1 MKVGIFFYL
10 KKISMT
16 LPVKIDLLN
25 IVLIFLS
32 LLFSLV
38 IPFELFL
45 FSYAVLGPL
54 HYMTEIN
61 WLHQKDYFVKDKKF
75 IFVLLGLSV
84 LITIISLIKHLKF
97 DVFLPNYLYSY
108 SKWLIN
114 FLIVSSLFFSV
125 GLVLFKE
132 TKKIIISL
140 FAAFV
145 LGVLFF
151 KFFPFSFVIIGVF
164 LPTLIHVYLFTI
176 LFMVFGTF
184 KSPSLYG
191 VVAIIIIVI
200 IPFFIFYNPF
210 LYPGEISETVK
221 SAFLETRFKNIII
234 SLNHLVNDLPIK
246 EFNFTSTLIIKIQSF
261 IAFAYT
267 YHYLNWF
274 SKTSII
280 GWNKNLSR
288 LKLILILIIWIASI
302 ALYAYSYKI
311 GILTLFFL
319 SMFHV
324 IVEFPL
330 NIVSIKEVLF
340 KR

>member
-10 KKISMT
+10 RKTTMT

-75 IFVLLGLSV
+75 IFILLGLSV
-84 LITIISLIKHLKF
+84 LITIISLFKHLKF

-145 LGVLFF
+145 LGVLFL
-151 KFFPFSFVIIGVF
+151 KFFPFSFVLIGVF

-210 LYPGEISETVK
+210 LYPGEISESVK
-221 SAFLETRFKNIII
+221 SAFLETRFKNVII
-234 SLNHLVNDLPIK
+234 SLNHLVNDLPIS
-246 EFNFTSTLIIKIQSF
+246 EFNFTSSLIIKIQSF

-288 LKLILILIIWIASI
+288 LKLILILLIWIASI
-302 ALYAYSYKI
+302 ALYTYSYKM
-311 GILTLFFL
+311 GILALFFL

-330 NIVSIKEVLF
+330 NIVSIKEVFF
-340 KR
+340 KK

>member
-10 KKISMT
+10 RKTTMT

-75 IFVLLGLSV
+75 IFILLGLSV

-132 TKKIIISL
+132 TKKIILSL
-140 FAAFV
+140 FAAFI
-145 LGVLFF
+145 LGLLFL
-151 KFFPFSFVIIGVF
+151 KFFPFSFVVIGVF

-176 LFMVFGTF
+176 LFMVFGTC
-184 KSPSLYG
+184 KSPSIYG
-191 VVAIIIIVI
+191 IVAIIIIVI

-210 LYPGEISETVK
+210 LYPGQISESVK
-221 SAFLETRFKNIII
+221 IAFLESRFKNIIV
-234 SLNHLVNDLPIK
+234 SLNHLVNDLPIS
-246 EFNFTSTLIIKIQSF
+246 EFNFTSSLIIKIQSF

-288 LKLILILIIWIASI
+288 LKLIFILVFWIASI
-302 ALYAYSYKI
+302 ALYTYSYKM
-311 GILTLFFL
+311 GILALFFL

-330 NIVSIKEVLF
+330 NIVSIKEVFF
-340 KR
+340 KK

>member
-1 MKVGIFFYL
+1 
-10 KKISMT
+10 MT
-16 LPVKIDLLN
+16 VPVKIDLLN

-32 LLFSLV
+32 LLLSLV

-54 HYMTEIN
+54 HYITEIN

-75 IFVLLGLSV
+75 IFILLGLSG
-84 LITIISLIKHLKF
+84 LITIISLFKHLKF
-97 DVFLPNYLYSY
+97 DFFLSNYLYSY

-114 FLIVSSLFFSV
+114 LFIISSLFFSV

-132 TKKIIISL
+132 TKKIILSL
-140 FAAFV
+140 LAAFV
-145 LGVLFF
+145 LGVLFL
-151 KFFPFSFVIIGVF
+151 KFFPFSFVMIGIF

-176 LFMVFGTF
+176 LFMVFGTV
-184 KSPSLYG
+184 KSQSFYG
-191 VVAIIIIVI
+191 VAAMIILVFV
-200 IPFFIFYNPF
+200 PFFIFYNPF
-210 LYPGEISETVK
+210 LYPRQISESVK
-221 SAFLETRFKNIII
+221 SAFLETRFKNIVT
-234 SLNHLVNDLPIK
+234 SLNQLLNDIPIS
-246 EFNFTSTLIIKIQSF
+246 EFNFTSSLIIKIQSF

-288 LKLILILIIWIASI
+288 QKLILILIIWITSI
-302 ALYAYSYKI
+302 TLYTYSYKM
-311 GILTLFFL
+311 GIIALFFL

-330 NIVSIKEVLF
+330 NIVSIKEVFF
-340 KR
+340 KK

>member
-10 KKISMT
+10 RKITMT

-32 LLFSLV
+32 LVLSILV
-38 IPFELFL
+38 PFELFL

-75 IFVLLGLSV
+75 IFILLGLSA
-84 LITIISLIKHLKF
+84 LITTISLFKYLKIDF
-97 DVFLPNYLYSY
+97 FLSSYLYSY
-108 SKWLIN
+108 SKWLIS
-114 FLIVSSLFFSV
+114 FLILSSLFFSV
-125 GLVLFKE
+125 GLVFFKE
-132 TKKIIISL
+132 TKKILISL
-140 FAAFV
+140 LAAFV
-145 LGVLFF
+145 LGILFF
-151 KFFPFSFVIIGVF
+151 KFFPFSFVMIGIF

-184 KSPSLYG
+184 KNPSLYG
-191 VVAIIIIVI
+191 VAAIIILVIV
-200 IPFFIFYNPF
+200 PFFIFYNPF
-210 LYPGEISETVK
+210 LYPGQISESVK
-221 SAFLETRFKNIII
+221 SAFLETRFKNIIT
-234 SLNHLVNDLPIK
+234 SLNHLLNDIPIS
-246 EFNFTSTLIIKIQSF
+246 EFNFTSSFIIRIQTF

-280 GWNKNLSR
+280 GWNKNLSTQ
-288 LKLILILIIWIASI
+288 KLLMILTIWITSI
-302 ALYAYSYKI
+302 ALYTYSYKM
-311 GILTLFFL
+311 GILALFFL

-330 NIVSIKEVLF
+330 NIVSIKEVF
-340 KR
+340 SKK